1 LRADLALVEKG
12 LCPSRA
18 QAQILIDQGKV
29 LMRMGVNKP
38 PVVVKKASQQIEPFV
53 VLELIHCD
61 APNFVSRG
69 GLKLHHALEH
79 TRIETEAKRCI
90 DLGQSTGG
98 FTDCLLQR
106 NALSVVG
113 VDVGREQ
120 LHPSL
125 RTHPAVLALESVNL
139 YKVNASELEQEIAAL
154 RPDFMPFDLAVADL
168 SFISLRKVLPN
179 IANLM
184 PAGCE
189 GLFLVKPQFE
199 VGPEHIG
206 KNGLVKNL
214 DDLIK
219 QLENDVKTCCGR
231 LDLTVKD
238 FFQCEL
244 KGGDGN
250 QEYFV
255 YAAKSNPAAANQ

>member
-1 LRADLALVEKG
+1 
-12 LCPSRA
+12 
-18 QAQILIDQGKV
+18 
-29 LMRMGVNKP
+29 
-38 PVVVKKASQQIEPFV
+38 
-53 VLELIHCD
+53 
-61 APNFVSRG
+61 
-69 GLKLHHALEH
+69 
-79 TRIETEAKRCI
+79 
-90 DLGQSTGG
+90 
-98 FTDCLLQR
+98 
-106 NALSVVG
+106 
-113 VDVGREQ
+113 
-120 LHPSL
+120 
-125 RTHPAVLALESVNL
+125 
-139 YKVNASELEQEIAAL
+139 EIAAL

-244 KGGDGN
+244 KGGDGK

>member
-1 LRADLALVEKG
+1 MRNG
-12 LCPSRA
+12 L
-18 QAQILIDQGKV
+18 
-29 LMRMGVNKP
+29 NKP
-38 PVVVKKASQQIEPFV
+38 PAVIKKASQQIEPFM

-79 TRIETEAKRCI
+79 TQIKIENKKCI

-106 NALSVVG
+106 GAHSVVG
-113 VDVGREQ
+113 LDVGKDQ

-125 RTHPAVLALESVNL
+125 KQHPAVLAIEGVNL
-139 YKVNASELEQEIAAL
+139 YKADASELALDIVAL
-154 RPDFMPFDLAVADL
+154 RPDFAPFDVAVADL

-179 IANLM
+179 VTALL
-184 PAGCE
+184 PKRCE
-189 GLFLVKPQFE
+189 CLFLVKPQFE
-199 VGPEHIG
+199 LGPEHIG

-214 DDLIK
+214 EGLID
-219 QLENDVKTCCGR
+219 QLEFDIEKCCTQLNMQIKG
-231 LDLTVKD
+231 
-238 FFQCEL
+238 FFPCDL

-255 YAAKSNPAAANQ
+255 YAVNN